1 MTLQSL
7 IRFILS
13 TKCINY
19 SLTKKKM
26 IQINLN
32 IRFYALQIIAIN
44 QLIADI
50 LIIQFLL
57 NNNLYQRIE
66 LIK

>member
-1 MTLQSL
+1 
-7 IRFILS
+7 
-13 TKCINY
+13 
-19 SLTKKKM
+19 M